1 MIDMTNGH
9 EFYMREAIW
18 QAKKGWGRTNP
29 NPLVGCVIVKDDKI
43 LARGYHDRIG
53 GAHAEINAIDNLKN
67 VEDAIDAT
75 LYVNLEPCAHYGK
88 TPPCAN
94 RLCELGLKEVVVGM
108 MDPNDKVCGKG
119 INILRDAGINVV
131 TGVLEDEC
139 RRLNEIFVKYI
150 TKKRPFVIMKGAMTL
165 DGKIATYTGD
175 SKWITSEKSRQYVH
189 RLRDRVAGVMVG
201 INTVLK
207 DDPML
212 DVRLVEQEGKES
224 IKIVVDS
231 KGRLPLDSN
240 LVKNIKKED
249 EVILATTSSICE
261 DEYIKRG
268 IRVIKLDGRDGRV
281 DLVGLMDKL
290 YEINIDSI
298 LLEGGGTLNASA
310 LKSGIV
316 DRVVAFVSP
325 KIVGGESAKTF
336 VEGRGVKNM
345 MDAIMLKGVHTQMFG
360 DDIMIEGVVECSQ
373 E

>member
-1 MIDMTNGH
+1 MIDMTNRH

-29 NPLVGCVIVKDDKI
+29 NPLVGCVIVKEDKI
-43 LARGYHDRIG
+43 LARGYHEMIG
-53 GAHAEINAIDNLKN
+53 GAHAEINAINNLDNIEL
-67 VEDAIDAT
+67 ARGAT

-94 RLCELGLKEVVVGM
+94 RLSELGLKEVVVGM

-119 INILRDAGINVV
+119 IKILRDAGVEVV

-150 TKKRPFVIMKGAMTL
+150 TKKRPFVVLKSAMTL

-201 INTVLK
+201 INTVLM
-207 DDPML
+207 DDPL
-212 DVRLVEQEGKES
+212 LNVRLVPKEGNDAV
-224 IKIVVDS
+224 KIVVDS
-231 KGRLPLDSN
+231 RGRLPLNSN
-240 LVKNIKKED
+240 LVKKMN
-249 EVILATTSSICE
+249 VILATTSRVCE
-261 DEYIKRG
+261 DEYVGRG
-268 IRVIKLDGRDGRV
+268 IRVIKVDGRDGRV
-281 DLVGLMDKL
+281 DLVGLMDRL
-290 YEINIDSI
+290 YEMEIDSV

-310 LKSGIV
+310 LESGIV
-316 DRVVAFVSP
+316 DRVITFISP
-325 KIVGGESAKTF
+325 KIVGGEKAKTF
-336 VEGRGVKNM
+336 VEGRGVEFVK
-345 MDAIMLKGVHTQMFG
+345 DAIKLVDVHTQMFD

-373 E
+373 V